1 MYTDIFI
8 VHVKIDDIDKGIAR
22 DFETRFDTS
31 NNELEIPLSKV
42 KDKKVIELMKDELG
56 GKMMAEFLGLRAKT
70 CKRLI
75 NYGSEDKK
83 KQKAQKSVS
92 YKESLNLKIIKTN

>member
-1 MYTDIFI
+1 MDTDIFI

-22 DFETRFDTS
+22 DCETRSDTS
-31 NNELEIPLSKV
+31 SHELEIPLSKL

-75 NYGSEDKK
+75 NDGSEDKK
-83 KQKAQKSVS
+83 SKRHKKVCHIKKA
-92 YKESLNLKIIKTN
+92 

>member
-31 NNELEIPLSKV
+31 NHELEIPLSKV
-42 KDKKVIELMKDELG
+42 KGKKVIELMKNELG
-56 GKMMAEFLGLRAKT
+56 GKIMAEFLGLRAKA

-83 KQKAQKSVS
+83 KAKGTKKCV
-92 YKESLNLKIIKTN
+92 I

>member
-8 VHVKIDDIDKGIAR
+8 VHVKIDDIDKDIAR

-31 NNELEIPLSKV
+31 NHELEIPLSKV
-42 KDKKVIELMKDELG
+42 KDKKVIELMKNELG
-56 GKMMAEFLGLRAKT
+56 GKIMAEFLGLRAKA

-83 KQKAQKSVS
+83 KAKGTKKCV
-92 YKESLNLKIIKTN
+92 I

>member
-31 NNELEIPLSKV
+31 NHELEIPLSKV
-42 KDKKVIELMKDELG
+42 KGKKVIELMKNELG
-56 GKMMAEFLGLRAKT
+56 GKIMAELLGLRAKA

-83 KQKAQKSVS
+83 KAKGTKKCV
-92 YKESLNLKIIKTN
+92 I

>member
-31 NNELEIPLSKV
+31 NHELEIPLSKV
-42 KDKKVIELMKDELG
+42 KDKKVIELMKNELG
-56 GKMMAEFLGLRAKT
+56 GKIMAELLGLRAKA

-83 KQKAQKSVS
+83 KAKGTKKCV
-92 YKESLNLKIIKTN
+92 I

>member
-31 NNELEIPLSKV
+31 NHELEIPLSKV
-42 KDKKVIELMKDELG
+42 KDKKVIELMKD
-56 GKMMAEFLGLRAKT
+56 
-70 CKRLI
+70 
-75 NYGSEDKK
+75 D
-83 KQKAQKSVS
+83 
-92 YKESLNLKIIKTN
+92 

>member
-31 NNELEIPLSKV
+31 NHELEIPLSKV
-42 KDKKVIELMKDELG
+42 KDKKVIELMKNELD
-56 GKMMAEFLGLRAKT
+56 GKIMAEFLGLRAKA

-83 KQKAQKSVS
+83 KAKGTKKCV
-92 YKESLNLKIIKTN
+92 I

>member
-31 NNELEIPLSKV
+31 NHELEIPLSKV
-42 KDKKVIELMKDELG
+42 KDKNVIELMKNELG
-56 GKMMAEFLGLRAKT
+56 GKIMAEFLGLRAKA

-83 KQKAQKSVS
+83 KAKGTKKCV
-92 YKESLNLKIIKTN
+92 I